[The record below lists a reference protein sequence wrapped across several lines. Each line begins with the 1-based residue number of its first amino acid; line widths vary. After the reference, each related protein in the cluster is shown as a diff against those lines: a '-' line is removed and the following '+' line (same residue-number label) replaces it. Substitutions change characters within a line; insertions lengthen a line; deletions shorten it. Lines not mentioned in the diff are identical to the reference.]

1 MSKYILKRLL
11 QFIPTMFIISLL
23 SFYISINSPG
33 DPVEILSQ
41 SSTAQGGAS
50 SSYAATKQYKDSV
63 RVQLG
68 LDLPLFY
75 FSLNTKSDCDTLYKI
90 LDKQDQYTFHRLSRK
105 FGDWH
110 PVAVYYK
117 TIDLLNNSYTKINV
131 DSIDAANTRLIDTTT
146 ELITLNLKT
155 GEKMNQRR
163 LLNSTKKCDP
173 CKAQIEEKISTATN
187 ISQTL
192 KKVYQPDFIIQ
203 KIDTLIALTSSVNFL
218 STQQKIAV
226 ELKKEIVAMEKNT
239 TQSSNYIPQIA
250 WYGLSNQYHKWLVN
264 LLHGNFGYSYTDT
277 RPVAEKIWQKFSRSL
292 VLVLLSIILAYLISI
307 PIGIYSAKKRGSFFD
322 GFSSVILFLLYS
334 IPTFFFGTILL
345 YFFSNPQYFSW
356 FPESGYCDPE
366 NYDNSWSIFQ
376 KIYYTFPYMVLP
388 LLTYTYASF
397 AFLSRIIRSAT
408 LEILSQDFVR
418 TARAKGLSENK
429 VIWKHVLRNAL
440 LPIITTFVNVFPAA
454 IGGSVIIE
462 TIFTYD
468 GMGIAGYEAIGS
480 KDIPMIVSIFTLA
493 GFMSMIAYFI
503 ADILYAMVDPRIKFN
518 SSN

>member
-1 MSKYILKRLL
+1 MIKYIIKRLL
-11 QFIPTMFIISLL
+11 QFIPTMFIISFL

-50 SSYAATKQYKDSV
+50 SSYAATKQFKDSV
-63 RVQLG
+63 RVKLG

-110 PVAVYYK
+110 SVAVYYK
-117 TIDLLNNSYTKINV
+117 KLDLLNNSYAKINI
-131 DSIDAANTRLIDTTT
+131 DSIVAANTNYIDTTT

-155 GEKMNQRR
+155 GEKMNERR
-163 LLNSTKKCDP
+163 LLNSAKKCHP
-173 CKAQIEEKISTATN
+173 CKTEIEEKISSAIN
-187 ISQTL
+187 ISQTF
-192 KKVYQPDFIIQ
+192 KKVYDPAFIVQ
-203 KIDTLIALTSSVNFL
+203 KIDTLLALTSSVNYL
-218 STQQKIAV
+218 SNQDKIT
-226 ELKKEIVAMEKNT
+226 KEIKSEIATLIK
-239 TQSSNYIPQIA
+239 SSNQTANYLPQFT
-250 WYGLSNQYHKWLVN
+250 WYGNTNQYHKWLVN
-264 LLHGNFGYSYTDT
+264 LMHGDFGYSYTDT

-292 VLVLLSIILAYLISI
+292 ILVLLSILLAYLVSI
-307 PIGIYSAKKRGSFFD
+307 PIGIYSAKNRGSFFD
-322 GFSSVILFLLYS
+322 GFSSVILFILFS
-334 IPTFFFGTILL
+334 VPTFFFGTILL

-366 NYDNSWSIFQ
+366 NYDNTWSIFQ

-397 AFLSRIIRSAT
+397 AFLSRIIRSST
-408 LEILSQDFVR
+408 LEILNQDFVR

-429 VIWKHVLRNAL
+429 IIWKHVFRNAL

-503 ADILYAMVDPRIKFN
+503 ADIMYAMVDPRIKFY
-518 SSN
+518 STK